1 MGYSKRDLRAAD
13 MLALVFVG
21 LGIAIVAYGVVGWVG
36 GVGGAKPQDG
46 KDGEKIVAPDQ
57 AAAPAGAD
65 EKKKASEGS
74 DPPDLVPLI
83 FGAVFL
89 ALGGALHFKVRQL
102 QRNGGVEPSED
113 EGAVGA

>member
-13 MLALVFVG
+13 MLALIFVG

-36 GVGGAKPQDG
+36 GAKPQEG

-57 AAAPAGAD
+57 AGAPAGAD
-65 EKKKASEGS
+65 EKKKGSEGA
-74 DPPDLVPLI
+74 DPPDLLPFI

-102 QRNGGVEPSED
+102 QRNGGVEPSD
-113 EGAVGA
+113 DK